1 MIAGISNQ
9 SDIDLYL
16 ESEEITRLEKETLEG
31 VLIKTRRPKRQGTI
45 SISINEKRKYEN
57 GFGIGIYDKR
67 YWGFEDGFHIDI
79 FMGNECYEE
88 LKRRGVIGLRQ
99 RMRDG
104 SKINVYDISKLNGLS
119 KIGAEQLEFYRDNR
133 EKLSDLLG

>member
-1 MIAGISNQ
+1 
-9 SDIDLYL
+9 
-16 ESEEITRLEKETLEG
+16 
-31 VLIKTRRPKRQGTI
+31 
-45 SISINEKRKYEN
+45 
-57 GFGIGIYDKR
+57 
-67 YWGFEDGFHIDI
+67 
-79 FMGNECYEE
+79 MGNECYEE

>member
-1 MIAGISNQ
+1 MLLSIF
-9 SDIDLYL
+9 
-16 ESEEITRLEKETLEG
+16 
-31 VLIKTRRPKRQGTI
+31 LIKSYLDVSLVLRLNNSMNDLIIYGIPSLIFLFLLI